1 LELAEVAV
9 RLEALTVAGFR
20 GFGGSY
26 DFDLSAD
33 VLLVHG
39 PNGAGKTSLFDAVLW
54 AVTGVV
60 DRLGPDSELV
70 SRYSQFGEARVEL
83 TLRGTDGALLRIAR
97 RHDQQTTLTVDVD
110 GTRLAGAAAEARLL
124 EMLWPDASTS
134 AKPLQSLA
142 RSVTRAVYLQ
152 QDQVRSFIEAE
163 DEQGRFEIVGEIV
176 GAGRVGELV
185 RQLEGSRKA
194 WTTASNRQ
202 RDEIEPVL
210 RRRSAMHAEVESL
223 RAVADDSVALD
234 SQWESWVAQA
244 ASASG
249 QALSTSSS
257 GQRART
263 ADRLLDELR
272 VVQRAAEQRLARYQ
286 ELLRLLAEQP
296 AVADGLSEARE
307 ALDAASQR
315 AAALRAELATA
326 EAEAAEARRRQ
337 VAAAEETSSLA
348 AMAQLA
354 LRHLTDTCPVCQQ
367 TYDRAATEAHLQSLL
382 DAAPSASSDEAI
394 DVAGI
399 AAALSQAEQAEAT
412 SRAEVRRLEA
422 LEQQR
427 VSWADQVSRL
437 AAELGLGGDPADAA
451 PAARDAVD
459 QLTER
464 VETLAAVRQTGESL
478 SVALAR
484 RDQSSRL
491 SELLAQL
498 PALDAQIEEH
508 SRELAVRDA
517 ASADAKA
524 LHEAL
529 RALSENLVAAELDR
543 IEPLVQRIYASVDP
557 HPSFRAV
564 RFLTQTRR
572 GRGHLWTSVEDSVM
586 GLSERQP
593 ALVLSSSQLNVLAVV
608 TFLALNLAVRTL
620 PVQLAALD
628 DPLQSLDNVNLLGLA
643 DLLRRVRG
651 NRQVML
657 STHDD
662 RLVGLLERK
671 LRPVDA
677 GQRTSVIYMD
687 GWSRGGPEVTQ
698 RDVPPDTG
706 GLRLVRPA

>member
-1 LELAEVAV
+1 M
-9 RLEALTVAGFR
+9 RLQALTVAGFR
-20 GFGGSY
+20 GFGGAY
-26 DFDLSAD
+26 EFDLSAD

-60 DRLGPDSELV
+60 DRLGPDSDLV
-70 SRYSQFGEARVEL
+70 SRYSQFGDARVEL
-83 TLRGTDGALLRIAR
+83 TLRNADGAILRIAR
-97 RHDQQTTLTVDVD
+97 RHDQQTTLTIEVDD
-110 GTRLAGAAAEARLL
+110 TRLAGAAAEARLL
-124 EMLWPDASTS
+124 EMLWPDASTA

-176 GAGRVGELV
+176 GAGRLGELV

-210 RRRSAMHAEVESL
+210 RRRAAMHAEVESL
-223 RAVADDSVALD
+223 RAVADDSATLD
-234 SQWESWVAQA
+234 SQWGTWLAQA
-244 ASASG
+244 AVASG
-249 QALSTSSS
+249 QALAADAS
-257 GQRART
+257 GPRART
-263 ADRLLDELR
+263 ADRLLEELR
-272 VVQRAAEQRLARYQ
+272 IAQRSAEQRLARHH
-286 ELLRLLAEQP
+286 ELVRLLIEQP
-296 AVADGLSEARE
+296 VGADGLPEARQV
-307 ALDAASQR
+307 LDAAAQR
-315 AAALRAELATA
+315 TAALRAELATA
-326 EAEAAEARRRQ
+326 EAAAAEVRRRQ

-354 LRHLTDTCPVCQQ
+354 LRHLSDTCPVCQQ
-367 TYDRAATEAHLQSLL
+367 AYDRASTEAHLHSLL
-382 DAAPSASSDEAI
+382 EAAPSAGADDST
-394 DVAGI
+394 DVAGV
-399 AAALSQAEQAEAT
+399 AAELSEAEQSEAQA
-412 SRAEVRRLEA
+412 RAEVRRLEA

-427 VSWADQVSRL
+427 AAWEVQVNRL
-437 AAELGLGGDPADAA
+437 AAELGVSTDPGEAVAA
-451 PAARDAVD
+451 VQHVVG
-459 QLTER
+459 QLTAR
-464 VETLAAVRQTGESL
+464 VEALAVARQTGETL

-484 RDQSSRL
+484 RDQSSKL
-491 SELLAQL
+491 SEVLAQL

-508 SRELAVRDA
+508 SRELAIRDA
-517 ASADAKA
+517 ASADAKG

-593 ALVLSSSQLNVLAVV
+593 SIVLSSSQLNVLAVV

-620 PVQLAALD
+620 PLQLAAFD

-671 LRPVDA
+671 LRPVEV

>member
-1 LELAEVAV
+1 M

-20 GFGGSY
+20 GFGGAY
-26 DFDLSAD
+26 EFDLSAD

-83 TLRGTDGALLRIAR
+83 TLRNADGARLRIAR
-97 RHDQQTTLTVDVD
+97 RHEQQTTLTIEVDER
-110 GTRLAGAAAEARLL
+110 RLAGAAAEARLL
-124 EMLWPDASTS
+124 EMLWPDASTA
-134 AKPLQSLA
+134 AKPSQSLA

-210 RRRSAMHAEVESL
+210 RRRAAIHAEVESL
-223 RAVADDSVALD
+223 RGVAADSATLD
-234 SQWESWVAQA
+234 SQWEAWLEQA
-244 ASASG
+244 AAAYGQPLAADTSG
-249 QALSTSSS
+249 R
-257 GQRART
+257 RARQV
-263 ADRLLDELR
+263 DRLSEDLR
-272 VVQRAAEQRLARYQ
+272 VALRSTEQRLARHR
-286 ELLRLLAEQP
+286 ELVRILAQQP
-296 AVADGLSEARE
+296 VAASGLSEARQ
-307 ALDAASQR
+307 ALDAAAER
-315 AAALRAELATA
+315 TAALRAELATA
-326 EAEAAEARRRQ
+326 EAAAAEVRRRQ

-348 AMAQLA
+348 ALAQLA
-354 LRHLTDTCPVCQQ
+354 LRHLSDMCPVCQQ
-367 TYDRAATEAHLQSLL
+367 EYDRSSTEAYLHSLL
-382 DAAPSASSDEAI
+382 EAAPSAATDDLI
-394 DVAGI
+394 DVAGV
-399 AAALSQAEQAEAT
+399 AAELSEAEQSEAQ

-427 VSWADQVSRL
+427 MAWDEQVNRL
-437 AAELGLGGDPADAA
+437 AGELGLSTDPGEAA
-451 PAARDAVD
+451 AAVQDVVG
-459 QLTER
+459 QLTAQIEA
-464 VETLAAVRQTGESL
+464 LAFARQAGEKL

-491 SELLAQL
+491 AELLAQL
-498 PALDAQIEEH
+498 PALDAQIDEH
-508 SRELAVRDA
+508 SRELAIRDA

-543 IEPLVQRIYASVDP
+543 IEPLVQRIYASIDP

-593 ALVLSSSQLNVLAVV
+593 SVVLSSSQLNVLAVV

-620 PVQLAALD
+620 PLQLAAFD

-671 LRPVDA
+671 LRPIEV

>member
-1 LELAEVAV
+1 M

-20 GFGGSY
+20 GFGGAY
-26 DFDLSAD
+26 EFDLSAD

-60 DRLGPDSELV
+60 DRLGSDSELV

-83 TLRGTDGALLRIAR
+83 TLRNADGARLRIAR
-97 RHDQQTTLTVDVD
+97 RHEQQTTLTIEVDER
-110 GTRLAGAAAEARLL
+110 RLAGAAAEARLL
-124 EMLWPDASTS
+124 EMLWPDASTA
-134 AKPLQSLA
+134 AKPFQSLA

-210 RRRSAMHAEVESL
+210 RRRAALHAEVESL
-223 RAVADDSVALD
+223 RGVAADSATLD
-234 SQWESWVAQA
+234 SQWEAWLEQA
-244 ASASG
+244 AAAYGQPLAADTSG
-249 QALSTSSS
+249 R
-257 GQRART
+257 RARQV
-263 ADRLLDELR
+263 DRLLEDLR
-272 VVQRAAEQRLARYQ
+272 VALRSTEQRLARHR
-286 ELLRLLAEQP
+286 ELIRILAQQP
-296 AVADGLSEARE
+296 VAASGLSEARQ
-307 ALDAASQR
+307 ALDAAAER
-315 AAALRAELATA
+315 TATLRAELATA
-326 EAEAAEARRRQ
+326 EAAAAEVRRRQ

-348 AMAQLA
+348 ALAQLA
-354 LRHLTDTCPVCQQ
+354 LRHLSDTCPVCQQ
-367 TYDRAATEAHLQSLL
+367 AYDRSSTEAHLHSLL
-382 DAAPSASSDEAI
+382 EAEPSAAIDDLI
-394 DVAGI
+394 DVAGV
-399 AAALSQAEQAEAT
+399 AAELSEAEQSEAQ

-427 VSWADQVSRL
+427 MAWHEQVNRL
-437 AAELGLGGDPADAA
+437 AGELGLSTDPGEAA
-451 PAARDAVD
+451 AAVQDVVG
-459 QLTER
+459 QLTAQIEALAFAR
-464 VETLAAVRQTGESL
+464 QAGETL

-491 SELLAQL
+491 AELLAQL
-498 PALDAQIEEH
+498 PALDAQIDEH
-508 SRELAVRDA
+508 SRDLAIRDA

-543 IEPLVQRIYASVDP
+543 IEPLVQRIYASIDP

-593 ALVLSSSQLNVLAVV
+593 SVVLSSSQLNVLAVV

-620 PVQLAALD
+620 PLQLAAFD

-671 LRPVDA
+671 LRPIDV